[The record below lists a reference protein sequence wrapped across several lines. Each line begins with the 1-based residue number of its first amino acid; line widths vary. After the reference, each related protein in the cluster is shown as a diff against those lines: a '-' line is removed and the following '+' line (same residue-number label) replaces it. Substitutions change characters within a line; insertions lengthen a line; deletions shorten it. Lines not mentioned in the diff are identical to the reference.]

1 MVGVYLAIF
10 GGSIIAYNIAQGIIN
25 RYHDKKK
32 STLNSIRQGLEE
44 VNKMMEGNG
53 PENKLEKWSRD

>member
-1 MVGVYLAIF
+1 MVGVYLVIF

-25 RYHDKKK
+25 RYHDKKIK

-44 VNKMMEGNG
+44 MNKMTEGNG
-53 PENKLEKWSRD
+53 LEKWGSD